1 MARSYS
7 TDLDSLFSFWGLK
20 GVLYAAL
27 AMPLLVWSG
36 FLFPFI
42 TTKIIYFR
50 LLVEI
55 AFGIYLILALQ
66 YPEIRPRWNWLTRT
80 VLVYLGVIFVASI
93 FGVDFSHSF
102 WGTVERGEGVVT
114 ILHFVLY
121 FMILSNVLRT
131 DKEWY
136 RYLFTAAMMIAFT
149 ALYGFAQLQCY
160 GFNPLAG
167 DSICSLLL
175 PSQGTRISATIGNAA
190 FFAAFVLFGA
200 FLSLYLTRGAS
211 NRFLKVFLWVV
222 VVFEFYI
229 VFETRTRGAVLAA
242 AAGLVIFCLIALF
255 KTKKFKIK
263 ALSFGLMGLLLAVGL
278 AIYFNRDAGWI
289 KKSNTLERL
298 ASISP
303 SDVTTQSRF
312 DTWGASWR
320 ALQDRPILG
329 YGYEN
334 YNVGFNKYFPARI
347 FKDQGS
353 QIWFDRAHNIVLD
366 VAVASGFIGLAVY
379 LGIFVAGLWVLV
391 RLFRRSDVDWMEPTT
406 LAILLMVYFF
416 QNLFVFDTQATYLMF
431 FLVLALVV
439 HLHKKYLAGAA
450 TPGASYYPG
459 YIAPAIVATL
469 VFAAAYFVN
478 IEPAVANRAVTSG
491 ILASKLRD
499 YRAIEPAFKRALS
512 YGTYM
517 DAEFRQRLVDM
528 TLDAVSSAPPDKFS
542 DEEKNEMFQFTVAEL
557 EKTLKETPSDAKHHL
572 YLMSMLNRLPNNP
585 EAVDRV
591 ISLGQE
597 MIPLSAT
604 RPQLY
609 FELGQAHFNKGEYDL
624 GLEQFVEAVELSP
637 TTKESHFNYLLAA
650 IIAGRE
656 NIVVEQQ
663 KILEELGYELREAE
677 YESIARAYFQAGN
690 KQKVAEYY
698 ELTVAA
704 DPGNAGY
711 RAKLAVAYKD
721 ICQVEKARLSVDEAV
736 RLDSSFVVEAQEFLR
751 QLEEACGK

>member
-303 SDVTTQSRF
+303 SDVTTQGSVMAGFAGPADFGIWVRELQRRF
-312 DTWGASWR
+312 QQIFSGA
-320 ALQDRPILG
+320 D
-329 YGYEN
+329 
-334 YNVGFNKYFPARI
+334 F
-347 FKDQGS
+347 QGS
-353 QIWFDRAHNIVLD
+353 GESN
-366 VAVASGFIGLAVY
+366 
-379 LGIFVAGLWVLV
+379 LV
-391 RLFRRSDVDWMEPTT
+391 
-406 LAILLMVYFF
+406 
-416 QNLFVFDTQATYLMF
+416 
-431 FLVLALVV
+431 
-439 HLHKKYLAGAA
+439 
-450 TPGASYYPG
+450 
-459 YIAPAIVATL
+459 
-469 VFAAAYFVN
+469 
-478 IEPAVANRAVTSG
+478 
-491 ILASKLRD
+491 
-499 YRAIEPAFKRALS
+499 
-512 YGTYM
+512 
-517 DAEFRQRLVDM
+517 
-528 TLDAVSSAPPDKFS
+528 
-542 DEEKNEMFQFTVAEL
+542 
-557 EKTLKETPSDAKHHL
+557 
-572 YLMSMLNRLPNNP
+572 
-585 EAVDRV
+585 
-591 ISLGQE
+591 
-597 MIPLSAT
+597 
-604 RPQLY
+604 
-609 FELGQAHFNKGEYDL
+609 
-624 GLEQFVEAVELSP
+624 
-637 TTKESHFNYLLAA
+637 
-650 IIAGRE
+650 
-656 NIVVEQQ
+656 
-663 KILEELGYELREAE
+663 
-677 YESIARAYFQAGN
+677 
-690 KQKVAEYY
+690 
-698 ELTVAA
+698 
-704 DPGNAGY
+704 
-711 RAKLAVAYKD
+711 
-721 ICQVEKARLSVDEAV
+721 
-736 RLDSSFVVEAQEFLR
+736 
-751 QLEEACGK
+751 